1 LRRHGIFAPQPGW
14 AAFIVKITAAV
25 APMAAA
31 LHFAMGTASWWLAAP
46 WQHKVP
52 AVAGLVT
59 LGALVY
65 LGLLYA
71 LGVRWRD
78 FARQEPS

>member
-1 LRRHGIFAPQPGW
+1 
-14 AAFIVKITAAV
+14 
-25 APMAAA
+25 MAAA
-31 LHFAMGTASWWLAAP
+31 LYFAMGPAAWWLAAP

-52 AVAGLVT
+52 AVAGLVA

-65 LGLLYA
+65 LGLLFA
-71 LGVRWRD
+71 LGMRWRD